1 MMTCHSNEH
10 NSLLNNRYLNRIK
23 DMNTSNSTSPLSV
36 NDVLGGLPE
45 TACFTPFGIIDLSN
59 PKESDVDREIIA
71 QALSRIPRFNGLTGD
86 YCSYSVAQHC
96 VIGANAI
103 YCATEDKKLAFRFL
117 LHDAHE
123 AFLGDI
129 TRPVQRYL
137 GSDFCCQLDSFKSKW
152 DEVIYRKFGLTPP
165 SPFNKKDPIHIMD
178 NLMLLYEFQRFYPQH
193 LPEWPDN
200 RLIVSPIKKFNKPI
214 VAEMIRLGLAET
226 CPSEDAGGRFL
237 MRLIE
242 YT

>member
-1 MMTCHSNEH
+1 M
-10 NSLLNNRYLNRIK
+10 NS
-23 DMNTSNSTSPLSV
+23 SNSTSPLSV

-59 PKESDVDREIIA
+59 PKESDVNICFIA

-86 YCSYSVAQHC
+86 YGTYSVAQHC
-96 VIGANAI
+96 VIGADAM
-103 YCATEDKKLAFRFL
+103 YKATGDKELALRFL

-129 TRPVQRYL
+129 TRPVQKCF
-137 GSDFCCQLDSFKSKW
+137 GSDFCSQLESKKSKW
-152 DEVIYRKFGLTPP
+152 DEVIYQTFGLTPP
-165 SPFNKKDPIHIMD
+165 SAYDKDDPIHVMD
-178 NLMLLYEFQRFYPQH
+178 DLMLTYELQRFFPQH
-193 LPEWPDN
+193 LKQWPDN
-200 RLIVSPIKKFNKPI
+200 EIIISPEEKFNISI